1 MLVLHDML
9 RFHMEEGTKKHA
21 REYADIAGVARSAA
35 AQYVAEVLSGEFPSP
50 EHGFAMDESVI
61 AELAG
66 EQPSA
71 RSADR

>member
-9 RFHMEEGTKKHA
+9 RFHTEEGAKKHA
-21 REYADIAGVARSAA
+21 KEYADLAGAARSAME
-35 AQYVAEVLSGEFPSP
+35 QYVAEVRSGAFPGP

-66 EQPSA
+66 EEASA